1 MPQDNPDDPSDG
13 SDDEDSLARKKKK
26 IFISKNAMKD
36 LLTRRGRQIWE
47 KLKEKAR
54 PEYQGNIWRDRDY
67 RVDAGSALRHQ
78 PRVKSWN
85 LQVNREAAREVTSGR
100 STHQKLFWDGF
111 DCDDVPTYEA
121 WERSILSR
129 FE

>member
-1 MPQDNPDDPSDG
+1 M
-13 SDDEDSLARKKKK
+13 
-26 IFISKNAMKD
+26 SKNEMKD

-54 PEYQGNIWRDRDY
+54 PEYQGNIWRDRYY
-67 RVDAGSALRHQ
+67 RVDAGSALRNR

-85 LQVNREAAREVTSGR
+85 LQVNGEAGRGVRLGR
-100 STHQKLFWDGF
+100 STHRKLFWDLF
-111 DCDDVPTYEA
+111 DWDSVPSYEA